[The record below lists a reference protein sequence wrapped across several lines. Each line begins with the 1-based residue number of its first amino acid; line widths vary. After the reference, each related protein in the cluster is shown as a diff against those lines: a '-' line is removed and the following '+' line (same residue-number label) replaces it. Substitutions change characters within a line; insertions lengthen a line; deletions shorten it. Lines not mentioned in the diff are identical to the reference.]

1 MFRRSSAVT
10 AIVLLLSSL
19 RALPQT
25 TVQERNDRLQ
35 VANRLAR
42 TLNPEE
48 SYRDRLRT
56 MYASMTP
63 MFAQAAQQGALPA
76 DFGDRMTRVMD
87 EVMPYDTFIRIFADE
102 YAQRF
107 SVDELTEILHFYN
120 SPTGAKMLNVS
131 TDIGVQ
137 FMKRMTTEIMPRMQ
151 DAMRRQG
158 LIR

>member
-1 MFRRSSAVT
+1 MFRHSSALV
-10 AIVLLLSSL
+10 AIAVLMSSIL
-19 RALPQT
+19 AMPQAT
-25 TVQERNDRLQ
+25 GQERNDRLQ
-35 VANRLAR
+35 TAIRLAR

-63 MFAQAAQQGALPA
+63 MFAQAAQQGALPP
-76 DFGDRMTRVMD
+76 DFGDRITRVMD

-107 SVDELTEILHFYN
+107 SVEELVDILRFYN
-120 SPTGAKMLNVS
+120 SPTGTKMLNVS
-131 TDIGVQ
+131 TDIGVE

-158 LIR
+158 LIK

>member
-1 MFRRSSAVT
+1 MLRRST
-10 AIVLLLSSL
+10 ALAALTLMISFPL
-19 RALPQT
+19 LPQT
-25 TVQERNDRLQ
+25 TMQDHSDRMQLA
-35 VANRLAR
+35 VRLAH
-42 TLNPEE
+42 TLNPED

-76 DFGDRMTRVMD
+76 DFGERMTKVMD

-107 SVDELTEILHFYN
+107 SVEELTEILRFYN

-131 TDIGVQ
+131 TDIGVEL
-137 FMKRMTTEIMPRMQ
+137 MKKMTAEMMQ
-151 DAMRRQG
+151 KMKDAMRRQG
-158 LIR
+158 LIK